1 MIKETLCSIIAA
13 FSIQCSNPVQGP
25 AQDNQSEKTDNYSG
39 CVLKKGDI
47 DKIKARHVNGEPYL
61 CQQITTEL
69 DDLGESEEV
78 LTLRYFNK
86 DIFVL
91 TTEMRQ
97 RGDNEKSYIKFIF
110 EDTNGDGLIERVQ
123 LRGESYFK
131 GVKTGDSSNVISS
144 DDEGFT
150 EYFSCSQNSLQQMYT
165 EKLEQFLKDNIQL
178 CK

>member
-25 AQDNQSEKTDNYSG
+25 DQDNQSEETNNYGG

-47 DKIKARHVNGEPYL
+47 NKIKARHVSGEPYL

-69 DDLGESEEV
+69 DDLEESEEV

-91 TTEMRQ
+91 TVEMRLK
-97 RGDNEKSYIKFIF
+97 GDNERSYIKFIF
-110 EDTNGDGLIERVQ
+110 EDTDGDGLIERVQ
-123 LRGESYFK
+123 LQGESYFK
-131 GVKTGDSSNVISS
+131 GVKTGDSSNIISS
-144 DDEGFT
+144 DDERFT
-150 EYFSCSQNSLQQMYT
+150 DYFSCSPSSLQQMYT
-165 EKLEQFLKDNIQL
+165 KKLEEFLKDNVPL